1 MSYILTTMK
10 TLRLIGT
17 TLLMVMLAVNFT
29 ACSDDEDEQTII
41 EQANLIGK
49 WQTTWEKIHKVEND
63 KEVVTSDEAYTNGLW
78 EFKADGTCTEGYA
91 DGGYT
96 ETSRWSLKD
105 NKLTISYDD
114 GYSDVLTVN
123 ELTATKL
130 DCIKPYLL
138 VGGTALS
145 LQMGTR
151 QSEDLD
157 FMKWRTSK
165 TEKMEVAWYQI
176 EKELAAI
183 GDTQHKNILDIDHVE
198 YLVSGVK
205 FSFYACP
212 KYSPVSM
219 PVEYLNNLRLA
230 DVKSIGAMK
239 MEVLLRRSNFRD
251 YYDIYSIL
259 KSGVPINDLV
269 SLALTYSGHKLK
281 SKNLLAM
288 LTNGSRFTR
297 DSHFEQLAP
306 IYAVTAQEIEDYIKF
321 CLL

>member
-1 MSYILTTMK
+1 MK
-10 TLRLIGT
+10 G
-17 TLLMVMLAVNFT
+17 LAPHTRQVF
-29 ACSDDEDEQTII
+29 
-41 EQANLIGK
+41 
-49 WQTTWEKIHKVEND
+49 
-63 KEVVTSDEAYTNGLW
+63 EAV
-78 EFKADGTCTEGYA
+78 
-91 DGGYT
+91 
-96 ETSRWSLKD
+96 S
-105 NKLTISYDD
+105 
-114 GYSDVLTVN
+114 
-123 ELTATKL
+123 KL

-165 TEKMEVAWYQI
+165 TEKMEVAWFQI
-176 EKELAAI
+176 EKELATI
-183 GDTQHKNILDIDHVE
+183 GDTQHKDILDIDHVE

-239 MEVLLRRSNFRD
+239 MEVMLRRSNFRD

-306 IYAVTAQEIEDYIKF
+306 IYAVTAQEIEDLSLIHI
-321 CLL
+321 

>member
-1 MSYILTTMK
+1 MK
-10 TLRLIGT
+10 GLAPHTLQ
-17 TLLMVMLAVNFT
+17 VFEAV
-29 ACSDDEDEQTII
+29 S
-41 EQANLIGK
+41 
-49 WQTTWEKIHKVEND
+49 
-63 KEVVTSDEAYTNGLW
+63 
-78 EFKADGTCTEGYA
+78 
-91 DGGYT
+91 
-96 ETSRWSLKD
+96 
-105 NKLTISYDD
+105 
-114 GYSDVLTVN
+114 
-123 ELTATKL
+123 KL

-138 VGGTALS
+138 VGDTALS

-157 FMKWRTSK
+157 FMKWRTFK

-183 GDTQHKNILDIDHVE
+183 GVIQHKDILDIDHVE

-230 DVKSIGAMK
+230 DVKSIGVMK
-239 MEVLLRRSNFRD
+239 MEVMLRRSNFRN

-259 KSGVPINDLV
+259 KSGVPICDLV

-297 DSHFEQLAP
+297 DSHFEHLAP
-306 IYAVTAQEIEDYIKF
+306 IYAVTAQEIEDYIKS

>member
-1 MSYILTTMK
+1 MK
-10 TLRLIGT
+10 GLAPHTLQ
-17 TLLMVMLAVNFT
+17 VFEAV
-29 ACSDDEDEQTII
+29 S
-41 EQANLIGK
+41 
-49 WQTTWEKIHKVEND
+49 
-63 KEVVTSDEAYTNGLW
+63 
-78 EFKADGTCTEGYA
+78 
-91 DGGYT
+91 
-96 ETSRWSLKD
+96 
-105 NKLTISYDD
+105 
-114 GYSDVLTVN
+114 
-123 ELTATKL
+123 KL

-176 EKELAAI
+176 EKELAVI
-183 GDTQHKNILDIDHVE
+183 GDIQHKDILDIDHVE

-297 DSHFEQLAP
+297 DYQFEQLAP
-306 IYAVTAQEIEDYIKF
+306 IYAVTAQEIEDYIKS

>member
-1 MSYILTTMK
+1 MK
-10 TLRLIGT
+10 GLAPHTLQ
-17 TLLMVMLAVNFT
+17 VFEAV
-29 ACSDDEDEQTII
+29 S
-41 EQANLIGK
+41 
-49 WQTTWEKIHKVEND
+49 
-63 KEVVTSDEAYTNGLW
+63 
-78 EFKADGTCTEGYA
+78 
-91 DGGYT
+91 
-96 ETSRWSLKD
+96 
-105 NKLTISYDD
+105 
-114 GYSDVLTVN
+114 
-123 ELTATKL
+123 KL

-145 LQMGTR
+145 LQIGTR

-165 TEKMEVAWYQI
+165 TEKMEVAWFQI
-176 EKELAAI
+176 EKELATV
-183 GDTQHKNILDIDHVE
+183 GDIQHKDILDIDHVE

-212 KYSPVSM
+212 KYSPVSA

-239 MEVLLRRSNFRD
+239 MEVMLRRSNFRD

-281 SKNLLAM
+281 SKSLLAM

-297 DSHFEQLAP
+297 DSHFEQLEP
-306 IYAVTAQEIEDYIKF
+306 IYAVTAKEIEDYIK
-321 CLL
+321 CLVLK

>member
-1 MSYILTTMK
+1 MK
-10 TLRLIGT
+10 GLAPHTLQ
-17 TLLMVMLAVNFT
+17 VFEAV
-29 ACSDDEDEQTII
+29 S
-41 EQANLIGK
+41 
-49 WQTTWEKIHKVEND
+49 
-63 KEVVTSDEAYTNGLW
+63 
-78 EFKADGTCTEGYA
+78 
-91 DGGYT
+91 
-96 ETSRWSLKD
+96 
-105 NKLTISYDD
+105 
-114 GYSDVLTVN
+114 
-123 ELTATKL
+123 KL

-183 GDTQHKNILDIDHVE
+183 GDTQHKNILGIDHVE

-306 IYAVTAQEIEDYIKF
+306 TYAVTAQEIEDYIKS